1 MSRATDD
8 ATRQAALIEVYRHFY
23 EAKEIIVPDDSGEF
37 DFLILD
43 PDTDTARGVLVHVS
57 NRSISCVLTA
67 PKHLT
72 RSPRIA
78 SEGH

>member
-8 ATRQAALIEVYRHFY
+8 ATRQEALLEVYRHFY

-43 PDTDTARGVLVHVS
+43 PDTDTARGVCVHVS
-57 NRSISCVLTA
+57 DGSISCVLTL
-67 PKHLT
+67 PKTPHQKPQN
-72 RSPRIA
+72 RF
-78 SEGH
+78 

>member
-57 NRSISCVLTA
+57 NGSILCVLTA
-67 PKHLT
+67 PKTPHQKPQN
-72 RSPRIA
+72 RF
-78 SEGH
+78 